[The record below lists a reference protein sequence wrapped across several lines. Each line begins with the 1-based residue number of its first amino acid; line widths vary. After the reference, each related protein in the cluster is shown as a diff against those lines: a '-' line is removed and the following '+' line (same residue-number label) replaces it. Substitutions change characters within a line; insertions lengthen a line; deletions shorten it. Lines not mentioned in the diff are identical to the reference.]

1 MKRRSI
7 LIITVLALTAIIIG
21 VVLVRFQ
28 PLQNGGTGSRGTF
41 TRDPDTG
48 EERFGDPNQN
58 PNEQNPSEESPFM
71 SLLGTG
77 VLESASLSPDQI
89 ESLRLALRQ
98 YAVTNLQATPSEA
111 AILRAANNQ
120 LLDPSDESLNFIVK
134 YRPQGVEVTV
144 KAFPTPLGVS
154 IYVGEKGPYFGDTKN
169 TR

>member
-1 MKRRSI
+1 MAVI
-7 LIITVLALTAIIIG
+7 VIIFGIITLQ
-21 VVLVRFQ
+21 FQ
-28 PLQNGGTGSRGTF
+28 SSQDARTGSRGSF

-58 PNEQNPSEESPFM
+58 PNEQNPSNESPFM

-98 YAVTNLQATPSEA
+98 YAVENLQATPSEA
-111 AILRAANNQ
+111 AILRAVNNQ
-120 LLDPSDESLNFIVK
+120 LTDPTDESLNFIVK
-134 YRPQGVEVTV
+134 YRPQGTEVTV

-154 IYVGEKGPYFGDTKN
+154 IYVGEKGPYFGNTKN